1 MNVEHP
7 ISDYRVVTRLE
18 DFDTASGSI
27 GERLLF
33 NNRVAVLLVCALIT
47 LVLGFEM
54 HHLRVN
60 ADFEKMLPKD
70 HPYIA
75 NYLANKSELS
85 GLGNNVRIVVEST
98 RGSIID
104 ASYLRRLQQLN
115 DEVFLLPGVNRAYMK
130 SLWTPATR
138 WIAVTEEGLDGGTVM
153 PENYDGSASSL
164 EQVRANIER
173 SGEIG
178 QLVAADFKSSIIFVP
193 LLDRT
198 ADGAPLDY
206 RALSRSLEQLR
217 AKYEDQGVRIHVV
230 GFVKLVGDLIEGLEH
245 VGLFFLVAVVIST
258 LMVFWFNRDLRST
271 ALVVF
276 CSVTA
281 VIWQLGLL
289 GALRLDLDPYSMLV
303 PFLVFAI
310 GMSHGTQ
317 KMNGILQDIGR
328 GTHKLVA
335 ARYTFRRLFAAGL
348 TALVCDAV
356 GFAVLMIIRIE
367 VIQELA
373 IAASIGVAVLI
384 FTNLVMLPILLS
396 YTGVGA
402 DAARRS
408 LINESSE
415 VKHPVWR
422 FLDLFTQ
429 RRWAAGA
436 LIVAAAAGIGAYG
449 VSSKLQ
455 IGDLGA
461 GAPELRPDSRYNR
474 DNAYVVTHY
483 TNSSDVLV
491 AMVKTPDFGCVAYET
506 QMRVDSLEQQL
517 RQLAGVEGTQ
527 SLAGLS
533 RNLIV
538 GMNEGNPKWAELI
551 PNASVLGSIL
561 TKSPRELFNQQ
572 CNLLSVFAFLK
583 DHRARTLTSA
593 VNTIEAFAKANNTE
607 QFKVL
612 LAAGNAGIEAATNIV
627 VKSASREMLFWVYG
641 AVVVLCFVTFRSW
654 RAVVVA
660 VVPLVLTSL
669 LCEAL
674 MVVLG
679 IGVKVATLP
688 VIALG
693 VGIGVDYALYVLSVT
708 LAQMRKGATLSEGYY
723 EALKFTGKVVMLTGL
738 TLGAAVAT
746 WALSPIKFQADMG
759 LLLAFMFVWNM
770 LGALV
775 LLPALAH
782 FLLRASS
789 PSTVAHGVGYT
800 LASPTAKARPGG
812 SGTEEVPATQ
822 HAATP

>member
-1 MNVEHP
+1 MRTEH
-7 ISDYRVVTRLE
+7 SDAEFHVLSSID
-18 DFDTASGSI
+18 DFDHGSGSL

-33 NNRVAVLLVCALIT
+33 NNRFVVVLVCVLVT
-47 LVLGFEM
+47 LVLAFEM
-54 HHLRVN
+54 RHVLVN
-60 ADFEKMLPKD
+60 ASFEKMIPKD

-75 NYLANKSELS
+75 NYLANRSELS
-85 GLGNNVRIVVEST
+85 GLGNNVRIAVETT
-98 RGSIID
+98 RGTIID

-115 DEVFLLPGVNRAYMK
+115 DEVFLLPGVNRTYMK
-130 SLWTPATR
+130 SLWTPGTR

-153 PENYDGSASSL
+153 PETYNGSAASL
-164 EQVRANIER
+164 QQVRANIDR

-178 QLVAADFKSSIIFVP
+178 QLVGANFKSSIIFVP
-193 LLDRT
+193 LLDHV
-198 ADGAPLDY
+198 ADGGSLDY
-206 RALSRSLEQLR
+206 RELSGNLERLR
-217 AKYEDQGVRIHVV
+217 AKYEGDGIKIHIV
-230 GFVKLVGDLIEGLEH
+230 GFAKLAGDLIEGLNE
-245 VGLFFLVAVVIST
+245 VAIFFGVAVIMAT

-271 ALVVF
+271 VLVVL
-276 CSVTA
+276 CSLTA

-289 GALRLDLDPYSMLV
+289 GALRMDLDPYSMLV

-328 GTHKLVA
+328 GTHRLVA

-356 GFAVLMIIRIE
+356 GFAVLMIIHIE

-384 FTNLVMLPILLS
+384 FTNLVLLPILLS

-402 DAARRS
+402 HAARRS
-408 LINESSE
+408 LASESSD
-415 VKHPVWR
+415 VKHPIWR

-429 RRWAAGA
+429 RRWATGA
-436 LIVAAAAGIGAYG
+436 LLAAAVAGIGAFV
-449 VSSKLQ
+449 VSLNLQ
-455 IGDLGA
+455 IGDLDS
-461 GAPELRPDSRYNR
+461 GAPELRPESRYNR
-474 DNAYVVTHY
+474 DNAYINLHY
-483 TNSSDVLV
+483 ANSSDVLV
-491 AMVKTPDFGCVAYET
+491 AMVKTPDFGCVAYDT
-506 QMRVDSLEQQL
+506 QMRVDALEQRL
-517 RQLAGVEGTQ
+517 RQLPGVEGTQ
-527 SLAGLS
+527 SLADLS

-538 GMNEGNPKWAELI
+538 GMNEGNPRWYELI

-572 CNLLSVFAFLK
+572 CNLLSVFTFLK
-583 DHRARTLTSA
+583 DHRAQTLTSV
-593 VNTIEAFAKANNTE
+593 VNTIAAFAETNNTK
-607 QFKVL
+607 QFQVL

-627 VKSASREMLFWVYG
+627 VKSASREMLYWVYG
-641 AVVVLCFVTFRSW
+641 AVIVLCFATFRSW

-660 VVPLVLTSL
+660 VLPLVLTSL

-708 LAQMRKGATLSEGYY
+708 LAQMRKGANLSDAYY
-723 EALKFTGKVVMLTGL
+723 EALKFTGKVVLLTGL

-782 FLLRASS
+782 FLLKSATHAPRE
-789 PSTVAHGVGYT
+789 VALG
-800 LASPTAKARPGG
+800 
-812 SGTEEVPATQ
+812 
-822 HAATP
+822 HAH